1 MFREFDLDPG
11 TVVLFGGAGCP
22 DCNFSGYRGRIAIY
36 EVLPFREA
44 LKELIFERASAAE
57 IRKKARTLGMMTL
70 RETGINKVIAG
81 VTTLEEVLR
90 ITERE

>member
-1 MFREFDLDPG
+1 
-11 TVVLFGGAGCP
+11 
-22 DCNFSGYRGRIAIY
+22 
-36 EVLPFREA
+36 
-44 LKELIFERASAAE
+44 
-57 IRKKARTLGMMTL
+57 MMTL